1 MSEEALAVVKAAKML
16 GISRKDIQ
24 KKIRSGELKT
34 FEGQVTLSQLQA
46 AFPAAEK
53 METSSIL
60 EKINFIKDNAYLN
73 RVQTA
78 HIPDSYTL
86 MGQVQRLRM
95 ELRMAREE
103 KMANLRLIHAL
114 NSNLEAMQK
123 DCDDKQKALVGN
135 LLNMIA
141 RGSEQQK

>member
-1 MSEEALAVVKAAKML
+1 MSEDALPVTRAAKEL
-16 GISRKDIQ
+16 GISRREIQ
-24 KKIRSGELKT
+24 QKIQSGELKT
-34 FEGQVTLSQLQA
+34 FEGRVTMAQLRSV
-46 AFPAAEK
+46 FPAAEK

-103 KMANLRLIHAL
+103 RMAQLRLISEL
-114 NSNLEAMQK
+114 TGSLQEMQRN
-123 DCDDKQKALVGN
+123 CDEKQKVIVGN

-141 RGSEQQK
+141 RGSKQQK

>member
-1 MSEEALAVVKAAKML
+1 MSKETLPVAKAAKEL
-16 GISRKDIQ
+16 GISRGEIQ
-24 KKIRSGELKT
+24 QKIRSGELET
-34 FEGQVTLSQLQA
+34 FEGRVTMTQLQSV
-46 AFPAAEK
+46 FPAAEK
-53 METSSIL
+53 MKTSSIL

-78 HIPDSYTL
+78 HIPDQYTL

-103 KMANLRLIHAL
+103 KMAHLRLIHAL
-114 NSNLEAMQK
+114 GSNLEAMQK
-123 DCDDKQKALVGN
+123 DCDDKQKTLVKS